1 MFCLQKW
8 GKSILLSKNINYID
22 VDIDN
27 IDLPIDKIQ
36 KDCIILLE
44 IRRSALI
51 FMKAV

>member
-1 MFCLQKW
+1 LPPKVR
-8 GKSILLSKNINYID
+8 KSIFLLKNINYID
-22 VDIDN
+22 IGIEN
-27 IDLPIDKIQ
+27 IDLPIDKTK